1 MSTICVTGIWHQ
13 GTVLTGCF
21 AELGHS
27 VRGVSE
33 GRLLDGLKRGIPP
46 VHEPSL
52 PEILQRNLESG
63 RLTYTE
69 SFAEGIQGAEFVFI
83 STDTPVDA
91 NDDSDLSPMFALADS
106 IGPHIDKD
114 AVLCVSAQVPLGTT
128 AALAEAVRLKSGHRS
143 CDVAYVPEFL
153 RLGSAVDSFQQADR
167 FVIGCDNPIIAQR
180 VGALFEP
187 LGRPLV
193 YTDIRSAEMAKH
205 ASNAFLATSI
215 GFINQIADLSELL
228 GADALEVARILKL
241 DKRIGRHAFLSP
253 GLGYAGGTLGRDV
266 RALQHYGNSG
276 GADTSL
282 LDAVTDQNARRAR
295 LPARRLS
302 SLLAGLAKRRIGVLG
317 LTYKPG
323 TSTMRRAM
331 SLMVISELVEQ
342 GASVAAFD
350 PIADLTEV
358 PQLPPMR
365 IGADPY
371 DVAKDCDALV
381 LITEWDGIDK
391 VDWHRVRSLMA
402 GDVLLDTRN
411 LLDAVQLV
419 EAGFKY
425 YGIGRQLS
433 QPQTSGVSA

>member
-27 VRGVSE
+27 VRGVSD
-33 GRLLDGLKRGIPP
+33 GKILDNLKRGIPP

-52 PEILQRNLESG
+52 PEILRRNLESG
-63 RLTYTE
+63 RLTYTK
-69 SFAEGIQGAEFVFI
+69 SFSEAIQGAEFVFI
-83 STDTPVDA
+83 STDTPVDV
-91 NDDSDLSPMFALADS
+91 NDDSDLSSVFALAES
-106 IGPHIDKD
+106 IGPHIDQD
-114 AVLCVSAQVPLGTT
+114 AVLCVTAQVPIGTS

-143 CDVAYVPEFL
+143 CNVAYVPEFL
-153 RLGSAVDSFQQADR
+153 RLGSAVDSFRSADR
-167 FVIGCDNPIIAQR
+167 FAIGCDDPTTAQR

-193 YTDIRSAEMAKH
+193 YTDVRSAEMAKH
-205 ASNAFLATSI
+205 ASNAFLAMSI
-215 GFINQIADLSELL
+215 SFINEIADLAELL

-241 DKRIGRHAFLSP
+241 DKRIGSHAFLSP

-266 RALQHYGNSG
+266 RVLQHFGSASG
-276 GADTSL
+276 AATSL
-282 LDAVTDQNARRAR
+282 LDAVRVQNLRRGQ

-302 SLLAGLAKRRIGVLG
+302 GLLDGLAKRRIGILG

-323 TSTMRRAM
+323 TSTMRRAI
-331 SLMVISELVEQ
+331 SLEVVKELVDQ

-350 PIADLTEV
+350 PLADLSEV
-358 PQLPPMR
+358 SQLPPMR

-371 DVAKDCDALV
+371 DVAKGCDAIV

-391 VDWHRVRSLMA
+391 VDWQRIRSLMA

-411 LLDAVQLV
+411 ILDATRIVD
-419 EAGFKY
+419 AGLKY
-425 YGIGRQLS
+425 YGIGRQS
-433 QPQTSGVSA
+433 SWPQTSEVSV